1 MRRHKKPLR
10 VTLMVGVWVMLA
22 LLVLPAQGQTTN
34 LLTNP
39 GFESPYR
46 DAGGQPARSVA
57 TGWTPWHTP
66 RTADMPS
73 FQNTQPEYEAAAP
86 DATRIREGAN
96 AQRIFTSF
104 FTFEGGVFQRVTTI
118 TPGTELRFS
127 VYAYVWSSSLGDPNI
142 SEFPAGVLVQ
152 AGIDP
157 TGGTDPTSDNIE
169 WSSPAAFGQYDAY
182 RQYAVRAEAVS
193 SAVTVFV
200 RIQMEDVVADTS
212 VWLDEA
218 VLEPTTLVATET
230 PEPTNTSQPPTNTP
244 QPPTNTPQP
253 NTNTPEPPTNTPQPV
268 TNTPQS
274 ATTTPASPVDPT
286 PTPEQLVPTNTPPP
300 VTVIVVT
307 PDPGLPT
314 ATATPDSELSQLPG
328 RVAYVVRRGDS
339 VSAIADLYD
348 STISAIIAANNLN
361 SNGFI
366 REGDLLFV
374 PVALPAQGTAI
385 PNLTAPPPTPVPP
398 GGGGGTVGGSEIAY
412 IVLPGDTLS
421 SIASRFGT
429 SVALIAQ
436 RNGILNPNR
445 ILAGQTLIVP
455 TATTVPPP
463 PPPGPTTYVVRFGD
477 NLYRISLRFGVSM
490 LEIAQANGIFNVNR
504 IFAGQVLV
512 IP

>member
-1 MRRHKKPLR
+1 MRQPIKLLR
-10 VTLMVGVWVMLA
+10 MTLLIGAWA
-22 LLVLPAQGQTTN
+22 LLTLVVLPVQGQPAN

-46 DAGGQPARSVA
+46 DVGGSPPRSVA

-66 RTADMPS
+66 RTDDMPS

-86 DATRIREGAN
+86 DTTRIREGAN

-104 FTFEGGVFQRVTTI
+104 FTFEGGVFQRLTGVS
-118 TPGTELRFS
+118 PGTELRFS
-127 VYAYVWSSSLGDPNI
+127 VYAYVWSSSLGNPNV

-157 TGGTDPTSDNIE
+157 TGGTDPASSSIV

-200 RIQMEDVVADTS
+200 RIQMQDVVADTS
-212 VWLDEA
+212 VWLDDA
-218 VLEPTTLVATET
+218 VLEPTSQVAT
-230 PEPTNTSQPPTNTP
+230 PEPTNTPQPPTNTP
-244 QPPTNTPQP
+244 QPPTNTPQVA
-253 NTNTPEPPTNTPQPV
+253 TDTQQPPTD
-268 TNTPQS
+268 
-274 ATTTPASPVDPT
+274 TPASPVDPT
-286 PTPEQLVPTNTPPP
+286 PTPEQLLPTDTPPP

-307 PDPGLPT
+307 PQPALPT
-314 ATATPDSELSQLPG
+314 ATATADSELTQLPG

-339 VSAIADLYD
+339 VSAIATLYD
-348 STISAIIAANNLN
+348 STISAIISANNLN

-385 PNLTAPPPTPVPP
+385 PNLTAPAPTQVPVGP
-398 GGGGGTVGGSEIAY
+398 GGGGGIPGTEVAY
-412 IVLPGDTLS
+412 LVIPGDTLS
-421 SIASRFGT
+421 SIAARFGT
-429 SVALIAQ
+429 TVALIAQ

-455 TATTVPPP
+455 AATTVVPPP
-463 PPPGPTTYVVRFGD
+463 PARPATYVVRPGD

-490 LEIAQANGIFNVNR
+490 LQIAQANGIFNVNR